1 MTTSTTQPLTR
12 ICPICGD
19 EFAVNRWR
27 PGTYCSPECGRE
39 GTAISLG
46 RRGETAAIVPSETK
60 PLRNKPMTDDEFD
73 AYYAQIRRELLDAG
87 RPLVTDSSLA
97 VQEKNAR
104 IGAERGRK
112 LV

>member
-1 MTTSTTQPLTR
+1 MTTPTTTQSRTR
-12 ICPICGD
+12 TCPICGD
-19 EFAVNRWR
+19 EFTVKHWR

-39 GTAISLG
+39 GTAIML
-46 RRGETAAIVPSETK
+46 RRAAVIPSETK
-60 PLRNKPMTDDEFD
+60 PARNKPMTDDEFD
-73 AYYAQIRRELLDAG
+73 ALYAQIQRELLDAG

-104 IGAERGRK
+104 IGAERVRK